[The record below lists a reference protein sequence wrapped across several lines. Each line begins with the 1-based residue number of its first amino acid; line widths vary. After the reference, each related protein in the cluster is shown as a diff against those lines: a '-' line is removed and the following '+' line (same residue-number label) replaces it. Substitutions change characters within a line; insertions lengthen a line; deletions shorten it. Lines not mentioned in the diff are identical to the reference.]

1 MPTQMSAFQS
11 PGKADNIADLGSGGA
26 FHAPE
31 CAMRAH
37 AGHRDAPS
45 ISDSFQEYGRG
56 LAGGLMF
63 SLPLLYTMEMWW
75 AGFIASPLRL
85 AGLLAFTFIL
95 LLGYNRFAGMHED
108 ATWIEVIVD
117 SVEELGLGVL
127 TSAAILYL
135 IGRIGPDS
143 TAAEAFGKV
152 VVEAAVVAIGFSVGT
167 AQLNANDD
175 DREARKRKESGDGAD
190 ARSVRGA
197 AALGAPVTIAF
208 CGAVLFASNIG
219 PTEEILLIA
228 IETGPLRL
236 AALALASLL
245 IGSVVLHFSAFRRSE
260 TVVHRGTVAG
270 VVFGTVLTY
279 AVALA
284 ASAIILWFFGRFE
297 GSGVE
302 IAVRQIVV
310 LAFPATIGASA
321 GRLLLSR

>member
-1 MPTQMSAFQS
+1 
-11 PGKADNIADLGSGGA
+11 
-26 FHAPE
+26 
-31 CAMRAH
+31 MRAH

-45 ISDSFQEYGRG
+45 ISDSLQEYGRG

-167 AQLNANDD
+167 AQLNADDD
-175 DREARKRKESGDGAD
+175 DREARKRNESEESEAE
-190 ARSVRGA
+190 SVHGF
-197 AALGAPVTIAF
+197 AALGGAIVIAF
-208 CGAVLFASNIG
+208 CGAVLFASNIA

-245 IGSVVLHFSAFRRSE
+245 IGSVVLHFSAFRGSE
-260 TVVHRGTVAG
+260 TVVHRGTVG
-270 VVFGTVLTY
+270 EVVFGTVLTY

-284 ASAIILWFFGRFE
+284 ASAILLWFFGRFE
-297 GSGVE
+297 GSGAG